1 MNARLEKNTIAE
13 EGEEMVSRKGLTI
26 YYVSPKVRQEIERQG
41 VNVVYQNDK
50 RNFLTGYVDANQFDR
65 IKKQLEAMKNIKKV
79 EESLV
84 DMDVLTFTE

>member
-26 YYVSPKVRQEIERQG
+26 YYASPKVRQEIERQG

>member
-1 MNARLEKNTIAE
+1 
-13 EGEEMVSRKGLTI
+13 MVSRKGLTI

>member
-1 MNARLEKNTIAE
+1 LEKNTIAE